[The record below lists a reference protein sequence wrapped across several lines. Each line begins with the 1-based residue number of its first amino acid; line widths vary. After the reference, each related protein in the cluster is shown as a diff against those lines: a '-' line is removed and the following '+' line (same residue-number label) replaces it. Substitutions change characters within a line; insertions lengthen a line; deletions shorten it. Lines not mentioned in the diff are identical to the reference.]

1 MSPAAK
7 SILVFAAYIT
17 ILGAVLVIVPNP
29 LLVLFGFAPTD
40 EVWIRIVG
48 MLLLCL
54 GYYYVDAAR
63 REVAS
68 FFRATVL
75 GRACVVACL
84 IGFVV
89 LGLAPPPLLAFAAID
104 LGGLAWTALALRGG
118 GGRG

>member
-1 MSPAAK
+1 
-7 SILVFAAYIT
+7 
-17 ILGAVLVIVPNP
+17 
-29 LLVLFGFAPTD
+29 
-40 EVWIRIVG
+40 VWIRIVG